1 MPLSCI
7 LILCASPLVSW
18 PSWCAALELNLDA
31 CVLDAI
37 GSMRRANASGS
48 VIVDEVHRSLSK
60 FVDRDIGYVDFPSL
74 VLWALEVILLWLS
87 VDY

>member
-1 MPLSCI
+1 M
-7 LILCASPLVSW
+7 
-18 PSWCAALELNLDA
+18 ELNLDG

-37 GSMRRANASGS
+37 GSMRRANAGGA
-48 VIVDEVHRSLSK
+48 VIVEEVHSSLGK
-60 FVDRDIGYVDFPSL
+60 FVDRDIGFVDLPSL